1 MKEKIKKYL
10 IWALVFIV
18 VILLIYA
25 FFQKRRIDK
34 LIHEFEIERNLDA
47 QDRIEREVI
56 PKALDEKTSDE
67 LSRMGGALWE

>member
-10 IWALVFIV
+10 IWALVCIV
-18 VILLIYA
+18 VILLIYG

-34 LIHEFEIERNLDA
+34 LIHESDINGNLDA

-67 LSRMGGALWE
+67 LSRMGGVLWE